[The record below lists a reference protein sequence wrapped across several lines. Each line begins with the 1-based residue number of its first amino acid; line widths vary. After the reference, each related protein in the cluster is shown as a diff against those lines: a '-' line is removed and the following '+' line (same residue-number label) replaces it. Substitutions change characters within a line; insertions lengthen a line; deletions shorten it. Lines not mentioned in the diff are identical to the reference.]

1 MTSVKSD
8 TQGQT
13 IRVDAVTHL
22 IRVDGI
28 IVCKMI
34 VRDKTVFLEFKDG
47 DRMRSQCRK
56 TQFVE
61 IPLEVF
67 NKVLLAEYLDDV
79 SKWPD

>member
-1 MTSVKSD
+1 MIKQD
-8 TQGQT
+8 AHGAT
-13 IRVDAVTHL
+13 IRVDNVTHL

-34 VRDKTVFLEFKDG
+34 IRDDTVFLEFKDG

-61 IPLEVF
+61 IPLKAFEA
-67 NKVLLAEYLDDV
+67 VLMAEFLREC
-79 SKWPD
+79 KPD

>member
-1 MTSVKSD
+1 MIKQDSR
-8 TQGQT
+8 GET
-13 IRVDAVTHL
+13 IRVDGVTHL

-61 IPLEVF
+61 IPLEAF
-67 NKVLLAEYLDDV
+67 NQVLLAEYMNDV
-79 SKWPD
+79 AKWPD

>member
-1 MTSVKSD
+1 MIKQD
-8 TQGQT
+8 THGAT
-13 IRVDAVTHL
+13 IRVDNVTHL

-34 VRDKTVFLEFKDG
+34 IRDDTVFLEFKDG

-61 IPLEVF
+61 IPLEAF
-67 NKVLLAEYLDDV
+67 SAVLMAELIAGC
-79 SKWPD
+79 KPD